1 MTIWKSIAAIA
12 VCGTLCDG
20 RASAQQQIPTPQ
32 PSLTQQQSSAG
43 PQTPQPSS
51 PNVKVIFSRSDDDAV
66 PIKIET
72 AKPSTAKA
80 TDAERAA
87 VTFTAYD
94 LDVHLAPREH
104 TLAVRARLDLRND
117 SEQPLT
123 VIPLQISSSL
133 HFEDVSV
140 NGKPLAFSQQLI

>member
-1 MTIWKSIAAIA
+1 MTIWKSIAAVPVCVI

-20 RASAQQQIPTPQ
+20 GASAQQQTPTPQ
-32 PSLTQQQSSAG
+32 PSQTQQQSSAG
-43 PQTPQPSS
+43 SQTPQPSS
-51 PNVKVIFSRSDDDAV
+51 PHAKVIFSRSDDDAV
-66 PIKIET
+66 PVKAEA

-104 TLAVRARLDLRND
+104 TLA
-117 SEQPLT
+117 
-123 VIPLQISSSL
+123 
-133 HFEDVSV
+133 
-140 NGKPLAFSQQLI
+140 